1 MVELARPLTIEEF
14 VRRYDEA
21 PFEIINGRFIPVHPP
36 LFGHSIA
43 TKRIYDAI
51 LFFNQEHYYGEVFT
65 ETTFIIQYQTDW
77 VAGSRIPDVLFIRK
91 DRLKAYQDETE
102 NAALKPLALIPD
114 LVVEV
119 VSKNDTYSEVNE
131 KIDVYLDDGV
141 ELIWVVDTQRKR
153 ITVYEQG
160 KQPVTLG
167 NGDSVSGGAVIPG
180 FELKL
185 KVIFE

>member
-1 MVELARPLTIEEF
+1 MIERTDTLTIEEF

-21 PFEIINGRFIPVHPP
+21 PFEFINGRFIPVHPP
-36 LFGHSIA
+36 LFGHSVAI
-43 TKRIYDAI
+43 KHIYDAI
-51 LFFNQEHYYGEVFT
+51 FLYNHEHDYGDVFT
-65 ETTFIIQYQTDW
+65 ETTFVIQYQTDW
-77 VAGSRIPDVLFIRK
+77 VAGSRIPDVLFVRK
-91 DRLKAYQDETE
+91 ARLHAYEAETE
-102 NAALKPLALIPD
+102 DSHLKPLALIPD

-131 KIDVYLDDGV
+131 KIEIYLADGV

-153 ITVYEQG
+153 ITVYEPD

-167 NGDSVSGGAVIPG
+167 EGDSVSGGAVIPG

-185 KVIFE
+185 SEVFD